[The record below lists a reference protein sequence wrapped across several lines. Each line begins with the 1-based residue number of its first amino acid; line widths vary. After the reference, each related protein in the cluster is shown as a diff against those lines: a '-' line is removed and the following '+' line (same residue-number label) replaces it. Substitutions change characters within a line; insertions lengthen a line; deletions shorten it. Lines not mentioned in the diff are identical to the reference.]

1 VEKEM
6 TQINPRASHTTKQIS
21 SAAPD
26 TAFFIKNQKK
36 YQIKTEKRETKQGRK
51 KKNNNNNNSK
61 KEEVTTDLPL
71 VDGAMEVYQLC
82 YC

>member
-6 TQINPRASHTTKQIS
+6 TQINPRASLTTNQIS

-26 TAFFIKNQKK
+26 TAFFNKNQQK
-36 YQIKTEKRETKQGRK
+36 YQIKTENRETKEGRG

-71 VDGAMEVYQLC
+71 ADGAMEVFQLC